1 MYQKGLV
8 EKNITFFRLAPG
20 SPKKPKWS
28 SKKLAGTQTNPGV
41 PNKNPNGFFCC

>member
-20 SPKKPKWS
+20 SPKKPKWAKWRS
-28 SKKLAGTQTNPGV
+28 SATVLIWLKISLYSIL
-41 PNKNPNGFFCC
+41 FMI